1 MTRNE
6 LKQLWFSLPHDKN
19 KKQVNTILVET
30 ECGHVTITRDGPSG
44 YSSFKTNQGENALQ
58 YALDRMKEGDD
69 GLRDLSKYEL
79 IIK

>member
-30 ECGHVTITRDGPSG
+30 EFGHVTITRDGPSG
-44 YSSFKTNQGENALQ
+44 YHSFKTSQGENALQ
-58 YALDRMKEGDD
+58 YALDCEEYKVD
-69 GLRDLSKYEL
+69 KYE
-79 IIK
+79 IIIE